1 MDGDRKKSLK
11 TAIIEFYKLNSR
23 KGKEFTYKNFKKG
36 GVHKA
41 TIYRRIKIKQKEIDQ
56 DIVINMFEKLK
67 GKIHNAN
74 EKGLN
79 SLVKI

>member
-1 MDGDRKKSLK
+1 MDGDSKKSLK

-41 TIYRRIKIKQKEIDQ
+41 TIYRWLEK
-56 DIVINMFEKLK
+56 FEKTGNCERK
-67 GKIHNAN
+67 P
-74 EKGLN
+74 
-79 SLVKI
+79 V

>member
-1 MDGDRKKSLK
+1 MDGDSKKSLK

-41 TIYRRIKIKQKEIDQ
+41 HRSK
-56 DIVINMFEKLK
+56 FE
-67 GKIHNAN
+67 
-74 EKGLN
+74 
-79 SLVKI
+79 SLYN